1 MSDAEKTP
9 SIPEMFAVTVKR
21 ALGREALMLGAFAVV
36 IGGAVL
42 YGQHA
47 LAQVVRSEVDGGIVQ
62 TAKQVQVLGERF
74 ERHEKDSADVHAAI
88 KQDMAEVQR
97 DIRALYKA
105 VMTGQRQERLETLP
119 KDGGP

>member
-1 MSDAEKTP
+1 MSDEKTP

-21 ALGREALMLGAFAVV
+21 ALGREAMMLGAFATV

-47 LAQVVRSEVDGGIVQ
+47 LAQVVRTEVDAGITA
-62 TAKQVQVLGERF
+62 TAKQAAELEEKLR
-74 ERHEKDSADVHAAI
+74 RHERESAEVHQAIKADVT
-88 KQDMAEVQR
+88 EVQR

-105 VMTGQRQERLETLP
+105 VMTGQRQERLEVP
-119 KDGGP
+119 AKDGGP